1 MVMTMHNISSIKSC
15 VEPIAKDYGIKKI
28 YLFGSYA
35 KGTADEN
42 SDVDLLVEKG
52 KSLSLLKL
60 SGLRQALEETLNT
73 SVDLVTTG
81 GIEKDFYEAIAGTE
95 LLLYEE

>member
-1 MVMTMHNISSIKSC
+1 
-15 VEPIAKDYGIKKI
+15 
-28 YLFGSYA
+28 
-35 KGTADEN
+35 
-42 SDVDLLVEKG
+42 
-52 KSLSLLKL
+52 LLKL
-60 SGLRQALEETLNT
+60 AGLRQALEETLNT